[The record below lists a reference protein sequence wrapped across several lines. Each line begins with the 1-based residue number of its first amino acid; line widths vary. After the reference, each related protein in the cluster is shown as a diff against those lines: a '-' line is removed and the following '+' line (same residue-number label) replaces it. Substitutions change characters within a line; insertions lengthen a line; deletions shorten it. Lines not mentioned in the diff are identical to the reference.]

1 MTDKSCFLV
10 LASWIG
16 LSIAVLLRGE
26 RCLAVFHT
34 LGDGMSGKEVKLG
47 EIFVQRHS
55 ESAVIGTSSDSS
67 VAESLN
73 HGAGQQ
79 RHWTVL

>member
-16 LSIAVLLRGE
+16 LSIVVLLRGE
-26 RCLAVFHT
+26 WCLAVFHT

-55 ESAVIGTSSDSS
+55 EGVVIGTSSDS
-67 VAESLN
+67 VAASLN
-73 HGAGQQ
+73 HGAG
-79 RHWTVL
+79 